1 MDQMGIERVSPVSPS
16 FFSCAKSVLSI
27 LSSMRASGFYLKV
40 LRDNVHSNQY
50 SNFTVANIRALNSVQ
65 IAPANGIRS
74 PLRTSLC
81 ML

>member
-16 FFSCAKSVLSI
+16 FFSCANSVLSI

-50 SNFTVANIRALNSVQ
+50 SNFTVRALNSFQ
-65 IAPANGIRS
+65 IAPANRIRS